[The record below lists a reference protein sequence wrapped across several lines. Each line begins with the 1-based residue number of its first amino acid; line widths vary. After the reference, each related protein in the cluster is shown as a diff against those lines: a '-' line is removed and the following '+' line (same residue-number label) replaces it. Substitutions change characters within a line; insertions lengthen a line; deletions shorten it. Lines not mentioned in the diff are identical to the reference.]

1 MRNMAIWY
9 VLRITRWI
17 RKKDEQQIVID
28 VKSVETAKERIKAA
42 IEPAQVK
49 KSDVNVTAKKQASES
64 VDVIEVSGNHPE
76 KENNQSM
83 ENDGNDITK
92 PETKETGKQRVD
104 MEQYNK
110 LDKNEI
116 INETTDKIKQEEQVK
131 QPMEAN
137 SIKSAEQN
145 VVSAHKNL
153 KEIEEN
159 YRKKGEKLPFFA
171 NRELSWLKFNE
182 RVIDEADDKRVP
194 LCERLTFVS
203 IFNSNLDE
211 FYMVRVG
218 SLYDQMIL
226 AKKSKQ
232 EFITG
237 FDNKSMMT
245 AEQQLDAVFAETRE
259 LLHKKD
265 KIYARL
271 MYEFDSQGVK
281 LISFNDVEYSDAV
294 YLENYF
300 NKSILPIL
308 SPQVIGKKNPF
319 PFLKNKEIYAV
330 ALLGSKNNDKIGL
343 VPCSNGIFDRL
354 IPIPSDSRKYMLV
367 EELILHFLPKIFKKY
382 SVKSKSLIRII
393 RNADIDMDEAFFDE
407 DMDYRDTME
416 QLIKERRRL
425 CPVKLEYS
433 RVLDDK
439 VISELCKE
447 LKLDKKQVF
456 YSESPLEMSF
466 ISKIQDDLRG
476 RRELFYERRVPQNS
490 KQLDIKQP
498 IMDQI
503 AKKDV
508 LLSYPYESMHPLIKL
523 LNEAGSD
530 DRVLSIK
537 MTLYRVAKNSQIVEA
552 LIEAAENGK
561 EVVVLVELRARF
573 DEENNIEWSR
583 RLEEAGC
590 KIIYGI
596 EHIKV
601 HSKLCLITYKDGDDF
616 KYITHVGTG
625 NFNEKTAKLYTD
637 LALITSDVNIARE
650 TADVFNNLGLGD
662 VVEHTEHLLVAP
674 KCLQNKVLELIDDEI
689 KKAQNGEEAYIGIK
703 INSLTD
709 KTIIEK
715 LVEASMSGV
724 KIDMVIRGISC
735 MVAGIEGYTDN
746 ITITS
751 IVGRFLEHS
760 RIYIFGKGKTAKIYI
775 SSADFM
781 TRNTIRRVE
790 VATPVYDDGIKE
802 RILRMFNT
810 MLCDNVKARI
820 MANDGNY
827 YKKDAVDGVSRLNS
841 QEYFYDEVVKK
852 AQQN

>member
-1 MRNMAIWY
+1 MFWRLKAIKFPFK
-9 VLRITRWI
+9 
-17 RKKDEQQIVID
+17 RKKDKQQTVID

-182 RVIDEADDKRVP
+182 RVIDEADDKSVP

-601 HSKLCLITYKDGDDF
+601 HSKLCLITYKDGEDF

-674 KCLQNKVLELIDDEI
+674 KCLQNKVLEIIDDEI

-790 VATPVYDDGIKE
+790 VATPIYDDGIKE

-810 MLCDNVKARI
+810 MLSDNVKARI

-827 YKKDAVDGVSRLNS
+827 YKKDVVDGISRLNS

>member
-1 MRNMAIWY
+1 MFWRLKAIKFPFK
-9 VLRITRWI
+9 
-17 RKKDEQQIVID
+17 RKKDEQQTVID

-83 ENDGNDITK
+83 ENYGNDITK

-447 LKLDKKQVF
+447 LKLGKKQVF

-827 YKKDAVDGVSRLNS
+827 YKKDAVDRVSRLNS

>member
-1 MRNMAIWY
+1 MFWRLKAIKFPFK
-9 VLRITRWI
+9 

-182 RVIDEADDKRVP
+182 RVIDEADDKSVP

-790 VATPVYDDGIKE
+790 VATPIYDDGIKE

-810 MLCDNVKARI
+810 MLSDNVKARI

>member
-1 MRNMAIWY
+1 MFWRLKAIKFPFK
-9 VLRITRWI
+9 
-17 RKKDEQQIVID
+17 RKKDEQQTVID

-49 KSDVNVTAKKQASES
+49 KSVVNVTAKKQASES

-83 ENDGNDITK
+83 KNDGNDITK

-601 HSKLCLITYKDGDDF
+601 HSKLCLITYKDGEDF

-810 MLCDNVKARI
+810 MLSDNVKARI

>member
-1 MRNMAIWY
+1 MFWRLKAIKFPFK
-9 VLRITRWI
+9 
-17 RKKDEQQIVID
+17 RKKDEQQTVID
-28 VKSVETAKERIKAA
+28 VKSVETAKERINAA

-182 RVIDEADDKRVP
+182 RVIDEADDKSVP

>member
-1 MRNMAIWY
+1 MFWRLKAIKFPFK
-9 VLRITRWI
+9 
-17 RKKDEQQIVID
+17 RKKDEQQTVID

-110 LDKNEI
+110 LDKNKI

-153 KEIEEN
+153 KEFEEN
-159 YRKKGEKLPFFA
+159 YRKKGEMLPFFA

>member
-1 MRNMAIWY
+1 MFWRLKAIKFPFK
-9 VLRITRWI
+9 

-182 RVIDEADDKRVP
+182 RVIDEADDKSVP

-601 HSKLCLITYKDGDDF
+601 HSKLCLITYKDGEDF

-827 YKKDAVDGVSRLNS
+827 YKKDVVDGISRLNS

>member
-1 MRNMAIWY
+1 MFWRLKAIKFPFK
-9 VLRITRWI
+9 
-17 RKKDEQQIVID
+17 RKKDEQQTVID

-49 KSDVNVTAKKQASES
+49 KSVVNVTAKKQASES

-601 HSKLCLITYKDGDDF
+601 HSKLCLITYKDGEDF

>member
-1 MRNMAIWY
+1 MFWRLKAIKFPFK
-9 VLRITRWI
+9 

-182 RVIDEADDKRVP
+182 RVIDEADDKSVP

-523 LNEAGSD
+523 LNEAGND

>member
-1 MRNMAIWY
+1 MFWRLKAIKFPFK
-9 VLRITRWI
+9 

-601 HSKLCLITYKDGDDF
+601 HSKLCLITYKDGEDF

-709 KTIIEK
+709 KTTIEK

>member
-1 MRNMAIWY
+1 MFWRLKAIKFPFK
-9 VLRITRWI
+9 

-382 SVKSKSLIRII
+382 SVKGKSLIRII

-810 MLCDNVKARI
+810 MLSDNVKARI

-827 YKKDAVDGVSRLNS
+827 YKKDVVDGISRLNS

>member
-1 MRNMAIWY
+1 MFWRLKAIKFPFK
-9 VLRITRWI
+9 
-17 RKKDEQQIVID
+17 RKKDEQQTVID

-153 KEIEEN
+153 KDIEEN

-447 LKLDKKQVF
+447 LKLGKKQVF

-530 DRVLSIK
+530 DRVLSFK

-601 HSKLCLITYKDGDDF
+601 HSKLCLITYKDGEDF

-790 VATPVYDDGIKE
+790 VATPVYDDGIRE

-810 MLCDNVKARI
+810 MLSDNVKARI

-827 YKKDAVDGVSRLNS
+827 YKKDAADGVSRLNS